1 MASIEEKRDAY
12 VAEANEIKRKYEE
25 TGKARNEAQETM
37 NNLLDQFK
45 DKNSRI
51 NELNDLIKEKED
63 NEACPMDNAA

>member
-1 MASIEEKRDAY
+1 
-12 VAEANEIKRKYEE
+12 
-25 TGKARNEAQETM
+25 M